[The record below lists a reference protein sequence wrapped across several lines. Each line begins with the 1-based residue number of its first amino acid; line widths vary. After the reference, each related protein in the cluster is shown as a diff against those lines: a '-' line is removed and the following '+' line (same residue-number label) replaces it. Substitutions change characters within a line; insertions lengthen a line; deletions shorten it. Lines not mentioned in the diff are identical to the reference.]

1 MYDEELSLHK
11 SILHLSDYLELSEQE
26 RSSDNIYFI
35 DDVVSDEDL
44 INQLITIITNLR
56 AELVSAGL
64 LNE

>member
-44 INQLITIITNLR
+44 IN
-56 AELVSAGL
+56 
-64 LNE
+64 